1 MLVVTTQ
8 GFPDSDVQFT
18 LHAMSFKFRY
28 LDMHV
33 ASFQVR
39 NVPSHG
45 ALYKSA
51 IARLFRE
58 CGRGK
63 AIYFEDT
70 RYNFCWTFRLTI
82 SFLFSLAKCRSLLFL
97 IVVISSFFIYFS
109 VYFTVEHTLNL
120 KDPNTWSR
128 LCRPT
133 QFCLPSTWL
142 LKWGDNFVGTF
153 SHIYKLTR

>member
-1 MLVVTTQ
+1 MVVVFLLLELLLVVVVMPVPVAVMGVLMVMVVVATQ

-28 LDMHV
+28 LDMYV

-39 NVPSHG
+39 NVPPHG

-70 RYNFCWTFRLTI
+70 RYNFCCTFRDL
-82 SFLFSLAKCRSLLFL
+82 LSLLC
-97 IVVISSFFIYFS
+97 S
-109 VYFTVEHTLNL
+109 
-120 KDPNTWSR
+120 
-128 LCRPT
+128 
-133 QFCLPSTWL
+133 Q
-142 LKWGDNFVGTF
+142 
-153 SHIYKLTR
+153 

>member
-1 MLVVTTQ
+1 MVLVVVTTQ

-39 NVPSHG
+39 NVPPHG

-70 RYNFCWTFRLTI
+70 RYNFCRTFRLTI
-82 SFLFSLAKCRSLLFL
+82 SFVFSLAKCRSLLFL
-97 IVVISSFFIYFS
+97 MVVISSFFIYFS
-109 VYFTVEHTLNL
+109 VYFTAGHTLNL

-128 LCRPT
+128 FCRPT
-133 QFCLPSTWL
+133 QFYLLSTWL
-142 LKWGDNFVGTF
+142 LK
-153 SHIYKLTR
+153 